1 MKNSLTRESAA
12 IIARYVLPIYFPF
25 LFISLG
31 RGIVV
36 PVTPLFARDLEATLA
51 MTGLIVSAHGI
62 GGLLFDIPTGLFLTR
77 FGDRATIFTAIA
89 LTAAASLLLGVFPGV
104 PVMILAMGLMG
115 GGMTLHTMAIQ
126 SFVKRTASVERRGRI
141 LSMVGGTI
149 RLGMFIGPILGGFLA
164 EYLGFSAVYIAH
176 ALLLAVPLTVLLL
189 TPRAF
194 QIGPAAHDV
203 KVRGDG
209 RGDGDG
215 GRHVERDRGRQEEG
229 KQEGETLLTLGGTIF
244 RQWKVLLS
252 AGFVVISLQIL
263 RSAREILLPLWG
275 EHMGL
280 GVAQIGLAIGIA
292 SAVEMPMFIP
302 VGMVMDKKGRK
313 WTLVPCLILFSLGI
327 LLLPLTSAF
336 FLFLLVGILIA
347 FGNGLG
353 SGIVLTLGTDLSP
366 RKGTGHFLGV
376 WRLIGDAGR
385 AVGPLIVGAVAGAVG
400 LFFAPLAIAGLGFSG
415 AVVMIFGVRETLK
428 KREV

>member
-126 SFVKRTASVERRGRI
+126 SFVKRTALVERRGRI

-164 EYLGFSAVYIAH
+164 EYLGFAAVYIAH
-176 ALLLAVPLTVLLL
+176 ALILVVPLTVLLL

-194 QIGPAAHDV
+194 QIGPAAHDT
-203 KVRGDG
+203 KVPVDG
-209 RGDGDG
+209 
-215 GRHVERDRGRQEEG
+215 DRGRQEEG
-229 KQEGETLLTLGGTIF
+229 KQEGETLLTLGGIIS

-366 RKGTGHFLGV
+366 RRGTGHFLGV

-400 LFFAPLAIAGLGFSG
+400 LFFAPLAIAGLGFFG

-428 KREV
+428 KREA